1 VAEAIEVALTLNGL
15 PRRVRTTTGQR
26 LLDLLRDGLRLT
38 GAKEGCGKGE
48 CGACTVLVDGVAVD
62 SCLMMAYQADGS
74 AVQTIEGLA
83 TGAALH
89 PLQEAFIEKGGV
101 QCGIC
106 IPGMVMAAKGLL
118 DAHPDAGP
126 EDIRAGL
133 AGNLCRCTGYTKI
146 FAAVAQ
152 AARAQASRREAA
164 PSPPGSAAPG
174 YYRPLGLDGALEVM
188 AQRPGEVRPV
198 AGGTDVLVRAM
209 DGRQDRSRLFD
220 LTAIPELKGIEE
232 RGGHLWIGAAT
243 THTEMMASPLVGR
256 HLPALQPACRVIGG
270 PQIRN
275 RGTLGGN
282 LANASPAADTVPPLY
297 AADAVLELVSVY
309 SRREVPI
316 GDFFTG
322 PGQSVLFPDELI
334 LGVRVPLRPGVRG
347 TFLRLGQRQA
357 QAISKVSVAVAM
369 TFRDGRPDWVRVALG
384 AVAPTVVRAP
394 RAEAALMAGGYE
406 GLRQAKAAVKEE
418 IAPIDDLRSTRE
430 YRREMAA
437 VLLERAV
444 RQISEA

>member
-1 VAEAIEVALTLNGL
+1 VAEPIEVALTINGRA
-15 PRRVRTTTGQR
+15 RRVRTTTGHR
-26 LLDLLRDGLRLT
+26 LLDLLREGLRLT

-48 CGACTVLVDGVAVD
+48 CGACTVLVDGMAVD
-62 SCLMMAYQADGS
+62 SCLMMAYQADGA

-83 TGAALH
+83 DGAALH

-106 IPGMVMAAKGLL
+106 IPGMVLAAKALL
-118 DAHPDAGP
+118 DRQPGAGA

-152 AARAQASRREAA
+152 AARAPRTRRPA
-164 PSPPGSAAPG
+164 PPLPGNAAPG
-174 YYRPLGLDGALEVM
+174 YYRPRSLEEALEIL

-209 DGRQDRSRLFD
+209 DGRQDRGRLFD
-220 LTAIPELKGIEE
+220 LTAVPDVKGIEE
-232 RGGHLWIGAAT
+232 RDGYLWMGAAS
-243 THTEMMASPLVGR
+243 THTEILESPLVRR
-256 HLPALQPACRVIGG
+256 HVPALPAACRVIGG

-297 AADAVLELVSVY
+297 AADAVLELVSVS
-309 SRREVPI
+309 SRREVALA
-316 GDFFTG
+316 DFFTG
-322 PGQSVLFPDELI
+322 PGQSILSPDELI
-334 LGVRVPLRPGVRG
+334 VGVRVPLRAGVRG
-347 TFLRLGQRQA
+347 AFLRLGQRQA

-369 TFRDGRPDWVRVALG
+369 TFKDGRPDWVRVALG

-394 RAEAALMAGGYE
+394 RAEAALLTGGYE
-406 GLRQAKAAVKEE
+406 GLRQAQAAVKDE

-437 VLLERAV
+437 VLLGRAV
-444 RQISEA
+444 RQVAEA